1 MDPTTTSLHMYFLY
15 RLIVSIAFLIPLI
28 ITWWLRNARLKDKS
42 RSLTYI
48 LVGFA
53 TGFLAN
59 IIAGLLGA
67 YVYKIPLLP
76 MLLHQKG
83 LPMQYITHI
92 VSTYNTAFYAVYVG
106 SLFVSLLLV
115 TYGVYK
121 LALGTR

>member
-15 RLIVSIAFLIPLI
+15 RLIISIAFLIPLI
-28 ITWWLRNARLKDKS
+28 IIWWLRSARLKDKS

-92 VSTYNTAFYAVYVG
+92 VSTYNTALYAVYAG